1 MPRMRTRNSAAAKQS
16 GGYYQH
22 CPNMDKET
30 NDSYPLACSSL
41 LPANNPR
48 IGVNQSA
55 RGLALEPMSRFRYI
69 EHSAH
74 NACTQKSTRSASTK
88 PTFTMVSIRDPHLG
102 PGLSRTHTKLTSGHG
117 TISAPRPCVN
127 VLRQRAPFPSVS
139 VAQRAQDS
147 HMGPDI
153 GCNRDVQRHT
163 SIRAD

>member
-1 MPRMRTRNSAAAKQS
+1 MRTRNSAAAKQS

-69 EHSAH
+69 RGHMSTARTML
-74 NACTQKSTRSASTK
+74 ARKSLRARHPQNPPLQRCQS
-88 PTFTMVSIRDPHLG
+88 G
-102 PGLSRTHTKLTSGHG
+102 TH
-117 TISAPRPCVN
+117 IFPRPCVN

-153 GCNRDVQRHT
+153 GRNRDVQRHT